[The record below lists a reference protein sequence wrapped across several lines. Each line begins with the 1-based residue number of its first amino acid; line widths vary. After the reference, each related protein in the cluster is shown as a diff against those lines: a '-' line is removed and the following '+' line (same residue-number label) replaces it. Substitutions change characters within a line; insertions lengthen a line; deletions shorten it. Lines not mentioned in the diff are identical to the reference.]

1 MPKIV
6 HTLREWDFIA
16 AQRPDFFIANSENT
30 KKRIEK
36 YYNRTAEVI
45 SPGVEIENFPLITEK
60 KEYYFYAGRCIP
72 YKRFDIIVEAFN
84 KNGKPLI
91 IATNTDNLL
100 YKNLKKKSKSN
111 ITWILSPSQE
121 ELAKLY
127 GEAKAFLFPPEE
139 DFGLSPI
146 EAMATGTPVIA
157 YRAWGALETVQE
169 WVSGIF
175 FDAQTSNALCK
186 AVEDFETMNFHPE
199 AIREMVKKY
208 DKQIFIEEFQKFVE
222 QHLPKKEL

>member
-6 HTLREWDFIA
+6 HTLREWDFVA

-45 SPGVEIENFPLITEK
+45 SPGVQIENFPLITEK

-111 ITWILSPSQE
+111 ITWILSPTQE

-157 YRAWGALETVQE
+157 YRA
-169 WVSGIF
+169 
-175 FDAQTSNALCK
+175 
-186 AVEDFETMNFHPE
+186 
-199 AIREMVKKY
+199 
-208 DKQIFIEEFQKFVE
+208 
-222 QHLPKKEL
+222 